1 MLISVTYRK
10 SEDEEMTN
18 SISQIQLFETQDG
31 QVNLEVRL
39 QDDTVWLST
48 EQMSQLFARE
58 RSVLT
63 KHINNVFK
71 EAELELNSNVQN
83 LHIAYSD
90 KPIKL
95 YSLDVIISVGYR
107 VKSARGVLFRK
118 WATQTLKQ
126 HLVQGYTLNQQRFE
140 ENALTLEAALE
151 LVRKTAKSPELDTDA
166 GRGLVEIVSRYT
178 QTFLWLQ
185 RYDEG
190 LLNEPAGQSGGQLPT
205 VTDATAKLQ
214 HLKQTLIAKGEAT
227 DLFAQPRDDGLAA
240 ILGNLNQ
247 SVFGEP
253 AYPTIESKAAHL
265 LYFVVKNHPFSD
277 GNKRSGAFLFV
288 DFLHINQRLFSKNG
302 EAVIND
308 TGLAALTLLVAE
320 SDPKQKDVLIKL
332 IMTMLSTNLEKEY
345 S

>member
-1 MLISVTYRK
+1 MNQDNK
-10 SEDEEMTN
+10 
-18 SISQIQLFETQDG
+18 QIEIFKTPDG
-31 QVNLEVRL
+31 QINLQVQL
-39 QDDTVWLST
+39 KDDTVWLST
-48 EQMSQLFARE
+48 EQMANLFGRE

-71 EAELELNSNVQN
+71 EGELDVNSTCAKFAQVQ
-83 LHIAYSD
+83 IEGSREVTREID
-90 KPIKL
+90 L
-95 YSLDVIISVGYR
+95 YNLDVIISVGYR

-126 HLVQGYTLNQQRFE
+126 HLVQGYTLNQQRFA
-140 ENALTLEAALE
+140 ENALTLEKALE
-151 LVRKTAKSPELDTDA
+151 LVRKAARSPELNTDA

-205 VTDATAKLQ
+205 TEEATHKLQ
-214 HLKQTLIAKGEAT
+214 QLKQSLIARGEAT
-227 DLFAQPRDDGLAA
+227 ALFAQSRGDGLDA

-288 DFLHINQRLFSKNG
+288 DFLHLNQRLFDKSG
-302 EAVIND
+302 EVVIND

-320 SDPKQKDVLIKL
+320 SDPKQKDILIKL
-332 IMTMLSTNLEKEY
+332 IMNMLSTNDEKGKT
-345 S
+345 

>member
-1 MLISVTYRK
+1 
-10 SEDEEMTN
+10 MTN
-18 SISQIQLFETQDG
+18 SISQMQLFETQDG

-71 EAELELNSNVQN
+71 EAELEPNSNVQN

-118 WATQTLKQ
+118 WATQTLKR

-140 ENALTLEAALE
+140 ENALALETALE
-151 LVRKTAKSPELDTDA
+151 LVRKTAQSPELNTDA
-166 GRGLVEIVSRYT
+166 GRGLVEIISRYT

-190 LLNEPAGQSGGQLPT
+190 LLNEPDGQSGGQLPT

-214 HLKQTLIAKGEAT
+214 HLKQSLIAKGEAT
-227 DLFAQPRDDGLAA
+227 DLFAQPRGDGFAA

-288 DFLHINQRLFSKNG
+288 DFLHINQRLFGKNS

-320 SDPKQKDVLIKL
+320 SDPKQKDILIKL
-332 IMTMLSTNLEKEY
+332 IMSMLSTNLKKEN